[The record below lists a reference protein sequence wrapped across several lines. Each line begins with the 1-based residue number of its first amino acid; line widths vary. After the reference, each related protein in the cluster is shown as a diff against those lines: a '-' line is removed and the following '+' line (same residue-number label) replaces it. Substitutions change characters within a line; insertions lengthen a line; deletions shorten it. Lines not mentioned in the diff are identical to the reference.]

1 MEYGRNLYYTAT
13 ITNHNEE
20 ESVIQGRKGGSA
32 TFLISLLPKHILKY
46 FFYLEIYKNNIFL
59 FFKLIFNIN
68 LLKQSKRKK
77 NRTQSRGALPRNDY
91 GDKKMKFV
99 KIFF

>member
-77 NRTQSRGALPRNDY
+77 IELKAEGLFLVMTMGI
-91 GDKKMKFV
+91 KK
-99 KIFF
+99 